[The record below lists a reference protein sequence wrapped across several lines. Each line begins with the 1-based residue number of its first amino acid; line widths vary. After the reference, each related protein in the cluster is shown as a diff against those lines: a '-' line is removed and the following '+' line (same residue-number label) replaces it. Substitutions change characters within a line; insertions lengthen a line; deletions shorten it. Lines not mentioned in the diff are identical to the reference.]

1 MIDGL
6 SSQTIKAID
15 SFTIDTIGIPSMV
28 LMERAALA
36 VAEKILAD
44 EADEM
49 TSYAIVCGTGNNGA
63 DGLAI
68 GRLLFQAGKSVTL
81 YVVGDTENG
90 SKEFKQQLKIV
101 KNLNI
106 DIESFAAGAT
116 DFKGDVVIDALF
128 GIGLN
133 RNVEDPHRRAI
144 KSINESKGKII
155 ALDVPSGLS
164 ANTGEVLGVAVEAEE
179 TYTIGFMK
187 KGFGHEHA
195 QSYTGE
201 ITILDIGYPAP
212 HFFEDIIKK
221 EQTNGESI

>member
-15 SFTIDTIGIPSMV
+15 TFTIDTIGIPSMV

-36 VAEKILAD
+36 VVEKILAD
-44 EADEM
+44 ETDELK
-49 TSYAIVCGTGNNGA
+49 SYGIVCGTGNNGA

-68 GRLLFQAGKSVTL
+68 GRLLVQTGKTVTL
-81 YVVGDTENG
+81 YVVGDTQRA

-101 KNLNI
+101 KNLNL
-106 DIESFAAGAT
+106 DIKTFDTVAT
-116 DFKGDVVIDALF
+116 EFEGDVVIDALF
-128 GIGLN
+128 GIGLD
-133 RNVEDPHRRAI
+133 RNVEGSYRLAI
-144 KSINESKGKII
+144 TSINASKGKII

-164 ANTGEVLGVAVEAEE
+164 ANTGQVLGIAVEAEE

-187 KGFGHEHA
+187 KGFGHKGA
-195 QSYTGE
+195 KSYTG
-201 ITILDIGYPAP
+201 TVTVLDIGYPAP

-221 EQTNGESI
+221 EQTNGESL